1 MKDVIEQRIHACRLA
16 GTEVSQEPV
25 HALERR
31 LDIAVAIAECKV
43 KALVGVGVPETEMT
57 IVLRCM
63 EGAGRQAER
72 QCGQAF
78 EEQAALGDCVISE
91 ESGHE

>member
-1 MKDVIEQRIHACRLA
+1 MKDVIEHRVHACRLA
-16 GTEVSQEPV
+16 RAEVSQEPV

-31 LDIAVAIAECKV
+31 LDVAVAIAERKV
-43 KALVGVGVPETEMT
+43 QALVGVGVPETEVT

-72 QCGQAF
+72 
-78 EEQAALGDCVISE
+78 
-91 ESGHE
+91 